1 MGSSSDVLV
10 LMKKFNLSLSWKIL
24 GLLSAFFLFASVI
37 IANSWISKNSEDF
50 KALQQQRWQQDQRQL
65 EIIQNLLSNRVETW
79 FESYIP
85 LSQNQLP
92 TIEQTSAM
100 LDQQIDFIQLHWQI
114 NNIWLF
120 RTPDDIAFSSAS
132 NSPSLINKL
141 VTQSFQRQVA
151 NDQVFCSKFCEHFY
165 AMPILVENNK
175 IAVIVVST
183 MLQEALAALHQATNA
198 ELALIRQTKMP
209 TGQVKLEI
217 QPPISITQRDYIE
230 KILSKL
236 PQNIESSVAQQQGMA
251 VNFQQ
256 QSLLINLIPLNTTS
270 EQIFYAMLVHNMTQ
284 TNLQHRQFQQKVQQI
299 AIVTVVLSLITFFIL
314 TQRLRRRLQSVSN
327 SLPLL
332 AARKY
337 NDFRQHQYIQSSLFI
352 DEIDQLQNSTTKLG
366 YELESLDNQVEQN
379 TRELE
384 NIAMFDKLC
393 GLPNR
398 NMLNQFLKQSLAELT
413 RNDLQLAVMFLDFDN
428 FRHIN
433 DSHGHNIGDTFLV
446 EAANKIKRCVRETD
460 FVGRFG
466 GDEFVVVLQHANVQK
481 ALEFVSNKLLTC
493 FREPLIVSGQR
504 FYITASI
511 GVVITNNALEQ
522 VDTII
527 RQADMAMY
535 AAKDQGGD
543 RFCLFEPQ
551 MYQNVVGRVELENEM
566 REAFKND
573 ELFFAL
579 QPQIEIS
586 TGKLLGFEALVRWVH
601 PTKGFIPPDKFIPAM
616 ENSENMVQLG
626 YWGLNRAFEIL
637 DKLEKLGY
645 PNQRIAVNLSAVQ
658 LLDPGLVPF
667 LRQQLQESGK
677 DGSQIELEITE
688 RTLVA
693 DIDNTLEIMLT
704 LKSMGFSF
712 SIDDFGTGYSSLSYL
727 KQMPVDIIKIDRSFV
742 AGMTTNRAD
751 MQIVSSTIAMVQ
763 QLGMK
768 VVAEGVETTAQ
779 LRMLAEMNCE
789 IAQGYLIS
797 KPLFEQD
804 LYQQIHSKL
813 QNGLWEGGTLL
824 NSSADNPIPL
834 YKKSD
839 AQ

>member
-1 MGSSSDVLV
+1 
-10 LMKKFNLSLSWKIL
+10 MKKFNLSLSWKIL
-24 GLLSAFFLFASVI
+24 GLLSIFFLIASLV
-37 IANSWISKNSEDF
+37 IANSWISKNNQDF
-50 KALQQQRWQQDQRQL
+50 KALQQQRWQQDLRQF
-65 EIIQNLLSNRVETW
+65 EIIQNLLRNRIETW

-85 LSQNQLP
+85 LAQNQLP
-92 TIEQTSAM
+92 TVEQTSIM
-100 LDQQIDFIQLHWQI
+100 LTRQIDFIQLHWQI

-120 RTPDDIAFSSAS
+120 REPQDMAYSSS
-132 NSPSLINKL
+132 DTSPPLLNDL
-141 VTQSFQRQVA
+141 VTKTFHRQMATDEVA
-151 NDQVFCSKFCEHFY
+151 CGKYCEHYY
-165 AMPILVENNK
+165 AMPILVEENK
-175 IAVIVVST
+175 IAVIVVTT
-183 MLQEALAALHQATNA
+183 MLQEALASLHQATNA
-198 ELALIRQTKMP
+198 ELALVKQTSDPSHRIR
-209 TGQVKLEI
+209 LEI
-217 QPPISITQRDYIE
+217 QPPISSTQRNYIE
-230 KILSKL
+230 KVLSML
-236 PQNIESSVAQQQGMA
+236 PDNSSDSVAEQQGIA
-251 VNFQQ
+251 LNFKQH
-256 QSLLINLIPLNTTS
+256 SLLINLIPLNTAS
-270 EQIFYAMLVHNMTQ
+270 DQVFYAMLVHNMTQ
-284 TNLQHRQFQQKVQQI
+284 TNAQHRQFQQLVQQI
-299 AIVTVVLSLITFFIL
+299 AIATVVLSLITFFIL

-332 AARKY
+332 AARQY

-352 DEIDQLQNSTTKLG
+352 DEIDQLQNSANQLAQ
-366 YELESLDNQVEQN
+366 ELESLDNQIALN

-398 NMLNQFLKQSLAELT
+398 NMLNQFLKQSLAELK
-413 RNDLQLAVMFLDFDN
+413 RNDMQLAVMFLDFDN
-428 FRHIN
+428 FRHVN
-433 DSHGHNIGDTFLV
+433 DSHGHNIGDTFLI
-446 EAANKIKRCVRETD
+446 EAANKIKQCVRETD

-481 ALEFVSNKLLTC
+481 ALEFVSNKLLSC
-493 FREPLIVSGQR
+493 FREPLVVSGQR

-511 GVVITNNALEQ
+511 GVVITNNAQEQ

-551 MYQNVVGRVELENEM
+551 MYQNVVGRVEIENEM
-566 REAFKND
+566 REAFNND

-586 TGKLLGFEALVRWVH
+586 TGKLVGFEALVRWIH
-601 PTKGFIPPDKFIPAM
+601 PVKGFIPPDKFIPVL

-626 YWGLNRAFEIL
+626 YWGLKRAFSIL
-637 DKLEKLGY
+637 NQLEKLGY
-645 PNQRIAVNLSAVQ
+645 PNQRIAVNLSAIQ

-667 LRQQLQESGK
+667 LREQIRDSGK

-693 DIDNTLEIMLT
+693 DIDHTLDIMKT
-704 LKSMGFSF
+704 LRSMGFSF
-712 SIDDFGTGYSSLSYL
+712 SIDDFGTGYSSLAYL
-727 KQMPVDIIKIDRSFV
+727 KQMPVDIIKIDRSFI

-779 LRMLAEMNCE
+779 MRMLADMNCE

-797 KPLFEQD
+797 KPLLEQD
-804 LYQQIHSKL
+804 LYQQIDHKL
-813 QNGLWEGGTLL
+813 QNGLWEEARLIREESI
-824 NSSADNPIPL
+824 N
-834 YKKSD
+834 
-839 AQ
+839 